1 MLFGAIMLFVE
12 KRKQKKMTPP
22 QKVIATEAQLKS
34 FDWLP
39 IEQWSV
45 DNLFNYYG
53 VEGKKLCKVCDKWVS
68 VGDLGTHVS
77 KHKAARISLK
87 KKEAEEARSGLEPRQ
102 GDPAGRRHKKNGA
115 ACAESHPPWPTS

>member
-1 MLFGAIMLFVE
+1 MA
-12 KRKQKKMTPP
+12 PP

-77 KHKAARISLK
+77 KHKAARIYLR
-87 KKEAEEARSGLEPRQ
+87 KKEAEEARKL
-102 GDPAGRRHKKNGA
+102 GREKA
-115 ACAESHPPWPTS
+115 AETKRLRKEARERKD